1 MFARD
6 TVKINKTKARMVAHR
21 GVSGL
26 ETENTNAAFIAA
38 GQRSYFGVETDTQRT
53 KDGSFITFHD
63 GELDRMMGVSV
74 KISDITLE
82 ELRTY
87 TMRDMNDGLKR
98 SDLVVPTL
106 DEYVRICKHY
116 NKVCVLELKGA
127 FSVKDVE
134 DMLEIINKEEYL
146 DGIIFISG
154 EWSSLIS
161 LRKVLKTHPAQYIT
175 GKITD
180 ELIASLVENHLDAD
194 PYFEALTEEN
204 IKKMHENGITVNC
217 WTVNDPETAEK
228 LDRWGVDMI
237 TSNFIE

>member
-1 MFARD
+1 MLND
-6 TVKINKTKARMVAHR
+6 TVKINKTNARMVAHR

-53 KDGSFITFHD
+53 ADGHFITFHD
-63 GELDRMMGVSV
+63 GELNRMFGVDL
-74 KISDITLE
+74 KIKDITLN
-82 ELRTY
+82 ELRQY
-87 TMRDMNDGLKR
+87 TMSDFWDKGKR

-106 DEYVRICKHY
+106 DEYIRICRHY
-116 NKVCVLELKGA
+116 SKVCILELKGV

-146 DGIIFISG
+146 DGVIFISG
-154 EWSSLIS
+154 EWQSLIN

-175 GKITD
+175 GKVTD
-180 ELIASLVENHLDAD
+180 ELIASLVENNLDID

-204 IKKMHENGITVNC
+204 VRKLKNAGIVVNC
-217 WTVNDPETAEK
+217 WTVNDPNDAER
-228 LDRWGVDMI
+228 LDKWGVDMI
-237 TSNFIE
+237 TSNFLE